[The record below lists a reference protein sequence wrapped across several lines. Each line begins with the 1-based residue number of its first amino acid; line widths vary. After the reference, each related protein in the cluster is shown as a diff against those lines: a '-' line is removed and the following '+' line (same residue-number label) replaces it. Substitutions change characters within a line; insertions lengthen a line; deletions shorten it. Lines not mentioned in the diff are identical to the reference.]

1 IIMASALLAE
11 FLKIRARAVGL
22 SVVIVL
28 LAWMSIEAVRIFPN
42 HITYMNQLARN
53 APHWWYLSD
62 SNVEWGDDIHGL
74 AQFLQARGENSVLDA
89 TLGGV
94 GILRLYNIANVNAL
108 DARAGAPDRPRYPA
122 IGASFLNGS
131 TVPAG
136 PPGS

>member
-74 AQFLQARGENSVLDA
+74 AQFLQARGENRVIDG
-89 TLGGV
+89 TLGGF
-94 GILRLYNIANVNAL
+94 GILRFYQIQSVSAFNWQK
-108 DARAGAPDRPRYPA
+108 DDPQ
-122 IGASFLNGS
+122 
-131 TVPAG
+131 
-136 PPGS
+136 